1 MSAILILKSLN
12 QRQLTNQ
19 LVDLWLKE
27 NEMFI
32 TNKTFSNDRY
42 SVEITFIDEE
52 RKKSINLNEML
63 IICRIS
69 FLLQMRI

>member
-12 QRQLTNQ
+12 ERQLTNQ
-19 LVDLWLKE
+19 LVDSWLKE